1 MTGKRLEI
9 LNGFLCLVDV
19 ILLVTVYSHIHSVSN
34 VEIITILIFDT
45 IVVALI
51 ISDFYGRLKKSQQG
65 WRYILDNWFEIPI
78 FTPIFV
84 FVLPETIFV
93 GALTLGIMFRALG
106 ILYIGRFVVKDDL
119 NILGPSKTLH
129 VLMTFYVMLGVI
141 ALLFYDAEHSS
152 THSSIKTIGESFWYV
167 IQMASGSTFG
177 PSPVTFEGRII
188 GAIAMIVGST
198 LTGIYVSIITVWY
211 ITRKMI
217 VNKGDLSHET
227 KQMIISRINGLENLS
242 SKDLKQLLTLIESL
256 HENLQKSR
264 DG

>member
-1 MTGKRLEI
+1 M
-9 LNGFLCLVDV
+9 
-19 ILLVTVYSHIHSVSN
+19 
-34 VEIITILIFDT
+34 
-45 IVVALI
+45 
-51 ISDFYGRLKKSQQG
+51 
-65 WRYILDNWFEIPI
+65 IPI
-78 FTPIFV
+78 ATPIFV

-93 GALTLGIMFRALG
+93 GALMLGIMFRALG

-129 VLMTFYVMLGVI
+129 VLMMFYVMLRVI
-141 ALLFYDAEHSS
+141 ALLYYDAERSS

-188 GAIAMIVGST
+188 GAIAIIVGST

-217 VNKGDLSHET
+217 GNKGDLSRNKTDDYKQDKSIRGT
-227 KQMIISRINGLENLS
+227 KQQAYYNYAKRSVTIRAHNDISVYTVSSEKLVQVKSVALEGCLSTGSSVPII
-242 SKDLKQLLTLIESL
+242 
-256 HENLQKSR
+256 
-264 DG
+264 